1 MKTVSGK
8 DFCRLLESRGWR
20 LKRVRGSHHIYTKEG
35 IAARISVPVH
45 GNTDLK
51 RGLQRHLMKIA
62 DIRHSELP
70 GR

>member
-8 DFCRLLESRGWR
+8 DFCRLLESRGWHS
-20 LKRVRGSHHIYTKEG
+20 KRIRGSHHIYTKEG

-51 RGLQRHLMKIA
+51 RGLQRRLMKIA
-62 DIRHSELP
+62 EIGHSELP
-70 GR
+70 